1 MAKAEG
7 VSRSPLSLVKAATD
21 RVRLPVVY
29 ASVGIVVG
37 VLYFGSFLGPA
48 KDALLPAAIG
58 ILAAFTVRSLQ
69 SIESQTGVGE
79 EGTYPTVLAA
89 LPQLETF
96 VSRDREV
103 TDIKVIAATGW
114 TTTRQLLPRLCTE
127 SPARHVRV
135 AMHVVDNAGPF
146 KDVYPSHWCEEVD
159 RTLARLQRDYTDPR
173 FELAVSA
180 YTYLPAFHGILIND
194 NFLLIGFFA
203 WDTSSVSPELS
214 GAEQPHRLYRRGDP
228 SSSQLFEVFD
238 AWFRYGPQ
246 RLLVTLP
253 SP

>member
-1 MAKAEG
+1 
-7 VSRSPLSLVKAATD
+7 
-21 RVRLPVVY
+21 
-29 ASVGIVVG
+29 
-37 VLYFGSFLGPA
+37 
-48 KDALLPAAIG
+48 
-58 ILAAFTVRSLQ
+58 
-69 SIESQTGVGE
+69 
-79 EGTYPTVLAA
+79 
-89 LPQLETF
+89 
-96 VSRDREV
+96 
-103 TDIKVIAATGW
+103 
-114 TTTRQLLPRLCTE
+114 
-127 SPARHVRV
+127 
-135 AMHVVDNAGPF
+135 MHVVDNAGPF

-180 YTYLPAFHGILIND
+180 YTYLPTFHGILIND
-194 NFLLIGFFA
+194 HFLLIGFFA

>member
-21 RVRLPVVY
+21 RLRLPVVY

-58 ILAAFTVRSLQ
+58 VLAAFTVRSLQ

-114 TTTRQLLPRLCTE
+114 TTTRQLCLDC
-127 SPARHVRV
+127 ARNRQPG
-135 AMHVVDNAGPF
+135 M
-146 KDVYPSHWCEEVD
+146 CE
-159 RTLARLQRDYTDPR
+159 
-173 FELAVSA
+173 
-180 YTYLPAFHGILIND
+180 
-194 NFLLIGFFA
+194 
-203 WDTSSVSPELS
+203 
-214 GAEQPHRLYRRGDP
+214 
-228 SSSQLFEVFD
+228 
-238 AWFRYGPQ
+238 
-246 RLLVTLP
+246 
-253 SP
+253 